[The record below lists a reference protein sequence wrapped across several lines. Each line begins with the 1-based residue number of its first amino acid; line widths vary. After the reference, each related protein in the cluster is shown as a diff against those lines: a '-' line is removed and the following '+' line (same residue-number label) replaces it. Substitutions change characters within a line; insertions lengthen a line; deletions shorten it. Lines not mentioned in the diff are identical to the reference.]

1 MGVVRISILAG
12 AALAAIILAFVVR
25 GMLAP
30 PPAPPAP
37 TLAAAPAKPMARV
50 LVAKRDLPIGTRL
63 VDKDMGWQDW
73 PADNLNP
80 AFVTDGA
87 APATPPAEAK
97 DKAIKTASRTAA
109 DMVST
114 PGAIT
119 AFEGAIVK
127 EAILAGEPLTA
138 RKVVRAG
145 QSGYMAV
152 VVEPGMR
159 AMAIPIN
166 AETAVGGFILPGDRV
181 DVLQSRDAG
190 QGQPRI
196 TETVMRNMRV
206 LAIDQQTVAGA
217 DSNAIVGAVATLE
230 VPASDMEIMARAKAQ
245 GEMQLALRSYADAA
259 GGPSRGGGPRSGDSM
274 RVYRAGAITEVAA
287 K

>member
-12 AALAAIILAFVVR
+12 AALAAIILAFIVK
-25 GMLAP
+25 GMMAPAAP
-30 PPAPPAP
+30 PPQA

-63 VDKDMGWQDW
+63 IDKDMGWQDW
-73 PADNLNP
+73 PAENINP
-80 AFVTDGA
+80 AFVTDGS
-87 APATPPAEAK
+87 APVAPPADGT
-97 DKAIKTASRTAA
+97 DKALKTASRTAS
-109 DMVST
+109 DMVAT
-114 PGAIT
+114 PTAIT

-127 EAILAGEPLTA
+127 EAILTGEPLTA

-159 AMAIPIN
+159 AMSIPIN

-181 DVLQSRDAG
+181 DVLQSRELG
-190 QGQPRI
+190 QGQPRV

-206 LAIDQQTVAGA
+206 LAIDQQTVATK
-217 DSNAIVGAVATLE
+217 DSNAMVGAVATLE
-230 VPASDMEIMARAKAQ
+230 VPVVDMEVMARAKAQ

-259 GGPSRGGGPRSGDSM
+259 GGPSRGNGPRTGDSL
-274 RVYRAGAITEVAA
+274 RIYRAGAMTEVAA

>member
-12 AALAAIILAFVVR
+12 AALAAILLAVVVR

-30 PPAPPAP
+30 PPAPKAELASAP
-37 TLAAAPAKPMARV
+37 EAAKPMARV

-63 VDKDMGWQDW
+63 VAGDMTWQEW
-73 PADNLNP
+73 PADGLNP

-87 APATPPAEAK
+87 VPAASPADGT
-97 DKAIKTASRTAA
+97 DKAIKTASRAA
-109 DMVST
+109 TEMVAT
-114 PGAIT
+114 PGAIQ
-119 AFEGAIVK
+119 AFEGAIVR
-127 EAILAGEPLTA
+127 EALLKGEPVVA

-145 QSGYMAV
+145 KSNYMAV

-166 AETAVGGFILPGDRV
+166 AETAAGGFILPGDRV
-181 DVLQSRDAG
+181 DVLQSRDMG
-190 QGQPRI
+190 QGVRV
-196 TETVMRNMRV
+196 TETLMRNTRV
-206 LAIDQQTVAGA
+206 LAIDQQTVAGK

-230 VPASDMEIMARAKAQ
+230 VPAQDAEILARGKAQ

-259 GGPSRGGGPRSGDSM
+259 GGPTRGGGQSRGNGVK
-274 RVYRAGAITEVAA
+274 VYKAGAVTEFAA
-287 K
+287 Q